1 MVVDTCI
8 LIEHLRAKDKSS
20 TKLFRISGEY
30 DLYISSVV
38 TYEVLMGAPTPEKQ
52 KEIKKL
58 TEGMTGLPMT
68 EEVAVKAAEIY
79 QNLKKKNK
87 IIGHHDILIAATC
100 LVFELPVATSN
111 KEHFKRV
118 DDLKV
123 LR

>member
-8 LIEHLRAKDKSS
+8 LIEHLRAKDKIT
-20 TKLFRISGEY
+20 TKLFRITGEY

-38 TYEVLMGAPTPEKQ
+38 TYELFIGAPTPERQ
-52 KEIKKL
+52 KEIIEL
-58 TEGMTGLPMT
+58 TKGMTALPLT
-68 EEVAVKAAEIY
+68 DEVAMKAAEIY

-87 IIGHHDILIAATC
+87 LIGHHDILIAATC

>member
-38 TYEVLMGAPTPEKQ
+38 TYEVLMGAPTPEK
-52 KEIKKL
+52 KNEIKEL
-58 TEGMTGLPMT
+58 TGGMTALPMT

-118 DDLKV
+118 DGLKI